1 MVDKID
7 EALTYYNFKK
17 KELLDFF
24 NAKEDLNV
32 EEIIEKA
39 EALSILEY
47 KITALQVALEN

>member
-47 KITALQVALEN
+47 KIT